1 VPRRGAVPKREI
13 RPDPIHQDKLVTQLV
28 SKVMQDG
35 KKTLAERIVYQ
46 ALDSLTQRSG
56 MEPVAGLKKA
66 IDNVKPMLEVRSR
79 RVGGA
84 TYQVPVE
91 VPQRRGTS
99 LAIRWVVGVARDR
112 KGKGM
117 AEKLA
122 AELLDALQGTGAAVK
137 KREDL
142 HRMAEANRAF
152 AHYRW

>member
-1 VPRRGAVPKREI
+1 VPRRGAIPKREV
-13 RPDPIHQDKLVTQLV
+13 RPDPIHQDRLVTQLV
-28 SKVMQDG
+28 NKIMQDG
-35 KKTLAERIVYQ
+35 KKTLSERIVYQ
-46 ALDSLTQRSG
+46 ALENLTERSG

-66 IDNVKPMLEVRSR
+66 IDNVRPMLEVKSR

-91 VPQRRGTS
+91 VPARRGTA
-99 LAIRWVVGVARDR
+99 LAIRWMVDVARDR

-117 AEKLA
+117 ADKLSS
-122 AELLDALQGTGAAVK
+122 ELLDALQGTGAAVK
-137 KREDL
+137 KREDM

>member
-13 RPDPIHQDKLVTQLV
+13 RPDPIHQDKLVTQLI
-28 SKVMQDG
+28 SKIMQDG
-35 KKTLAERIVYQ
+35 KKTLAERIVYG
-46 ALDSLTQRSG
+46 ALDTLTQRSG
-56 MEPVAGLKKA
+56 MEPVPALKKA
-66 IDNVKPMLEVRSR
+66 IDNVKPMLEVKSR

-84 TYQVPVE
+84 TYQVPIE

-99 LAIRWVVGVARDR
+99 LAIRWLVGVARDR

-117 AEKLA
+117 SEKLA
-122 AELLDALQGTGAAVK
+122 GELLDALQGTGAAVK
-137 KREDL
+137 KREDM

>member
-1 VPRRGAVPKREI
+1 MPRRGAVPKREI
-13 RPDPIHQDKLVTQLV
+13 RPDPIHQDRLVSQLV
-28 SKVMQDG
+28 NKVMQDG
-35 KKTLAERIVYQ
+35 KKTLAEKIVYQ

-56 MEPVAGLKKA
+56 MEPVPALKKA

-91 VPQRRGTS
+91 VPQRRSTS
-99 LAIRWVVGVARDR
+99 LAFRWIVGVARDR

>member
-1 VPRRGAVPKREI
+1 VA
-13 RPDPIHQDKLVTQLV
+13 QLV
-28 SKVMQDG
+28 NKVMSSG

-46 ALDSLTQRSG
+46 ALDQLQQRSG
-56 MEPVAGLKKA
+56 MEPVPALKKA

-99 LAIRWVVGVARDR
+99 LAIRWIVGVAQDR

-117 AEKLA
+117 ADKLSS
-122 AELLDALQGTGAAVK
+122 ELLDALQGTGAAVK
-137 KREDL
+137 KREDQ

>member
-1 VPRRGAVPKREI
+1 MPRRGAVPKREI
-13 RPDPIHQDKLVTQLV
+13 RPDPIHQDRLVSQLV
-28 SKVMQDG
+28 NKVMQDG
-35 KKTLAERIVYQ
+35 KKTLAERIVYV
-46 ALDSLTQRSG
+46 ALDQLQQRSG
-56 MEPVAGLKKA
+56 MEPVPALKKA

-99 LAIRWVVGVARDR
+99 LAIRWIVGVARDR

-117 AEKLA
+117 ADKLS
-122 AELLDALQGTGAAVK
+122 AELLDAVQGTGAAVK
-137 KREDL
+137 KREDI

>member
-1 VPRRGAVPKREI
+1 MPRRGAVPKREL
-13 RPDPIHQDKLVTQLV
+13 RPDPIHQDRLVAQLV
-28 SKVMQDG
+28 NKVMASG
-35 KKTLAERIVYQ
+35 KKTLAERIVYD
-46 ALDSLTQRSG
+46 ALEQLQQRSG
-56 MEPVAGLKKA
+56 MEPVPALKKA

-99 LAIRWVVGVARDR
+99 LAVRWIVGVAQDR

-117 AEKLA
+117 ADKLSS
-122 AELLDALQGTGAAVK
+122 ELLDALQGTGAAVK
-137 KREDL
+137 KREDQ

>member
-1 VPRRGAVPKREI
+1 MPRRGAIPKREI
-13 RPDPIHQDKLVTQLV
+13 RPDPIHQDRLVTQLV
-28 SKVMQDG
+28 NKIMQDG
-35 KKTLAERIVYQ
+35 KKTLAERIVYD
-46 ALDSLTQRSG
+46 ALSNLQERSG

-66 IDNVKPMLEVRSR
+66 IDNVRPMLEVRSR

-91 VPQRRGTS
+91 VPARRGTS

-117 AEKLA
+117 ADKLSS
-122 AELLDALQGTGAAVK
+122 ELLDALQGTGAAVK

>member
-1 VPRRGAVPKREI
+1 MPRRGAVPKREL
-13 RPDPIHQDKLVTQLV
+13 RPDPIHQDRLVAQLV
-28 SKVMQDG
+28 NKVMASG

-46 ALDSLTQRSG
+46 ALDQLQQRSG
-56 MEPVAGLKKA
+56 MEPVPALKKA
-66 IDNVKPMLEVRSR
+66 VDNVKPMLEVRSR

-99 LAIRWVVGVARDR
+99 LAIRWIVGVAQDR

-117 AEKLA
+117 ADKLSS
-122 AELLDALQGTGAAVK
+122 ELLDALQGTGAAVK
-137 KREDL
+137 KREDQ

>member
-1 VPRRGAVPKREI
+1 MPRRGAVPKREI
-13 RPDPIHQDKLVTQLV
+13 RPDPIHQDKLITQLIN
-28 SKVMQDG
+28 KIMQDG
-35 KKTLAERIVYQ
+35 KKSLAERIVYE
-46 ALDSLTQRSG
+46 ALDTLQQRSG

-91 VPQRRGTS
+91 VPQRRSTS

-117 AEKLA
+117 AEKLG

>member
-1 VPRRGAVPKREI
+1 MPRRGAVPKREI
-13 RPDPIHQDKLVTQLV
+13 RPDPIHQDKLVTQLI
-28 SKVMQDG
+28 SKVMEDG
-35 KKTLAERIVYQ
+35 KKTLAERIVYG

-56 MEPVAGLKKA
+56 MEPVPALKKA
-66 IDNVKPMLEVRSR
+66 IDNVKPMLEVKSR

-99 LAIRWVVGVARDR
+99 LAIRWLVGVARDR

-117 AEKLA
+117 SEKLA
-122 AELLDALQGTGAAVK
+122 GELLDALQGTGAAVK
-137 KREDL
+137 KREDM